1 MNEIIQLI
9 TSMSP
14 YLLLGFLIAG
24 IMHTFIPGKYFH
36 KYLSKKSFRSVVNAA
51 LIGIPLPLCSC
62 GVIPTAMSMRKDGA
76 SKGAVTSFLIATPQT
91 GVDSIMATFSLMG
104 LPFAVIRPIA
114 ALFTAVAGG
123 FLVNKGD
130 KCCHGQDNEETSSC
144 QYHSHSHAEEHTC
157 QCHSHAEEHTCQ
169 CHSHS
174 EEHTCQCHSHAE
186 EHTCQCHSHSEEHT
200 CHCHKSF
207 LSKVKDALTYAYV
220 DMVEDIGKWLVVGLV
235 IAGIIT
241 TVIPTEYFAFFKDNT
256 LASMLLVLLISMPMY
271 LCATG
276 SIPIAVALMMKGLTP
291 GAALVLLVA
300 GPACNFASILILRKF
315 LGTRT
320 LLLYLGSIVFGSIIF
335 GCLVDWLQYAGHV
348 DFLRQLHV
356 SHACCDHGPSF
367 FNWACTILLALMLIN
382 ALVFPKLGL
391 RKKKHC
397 CCH

>member
-24 IMHTFIPGKYFH
+24 IMHTFIPGRYFH
-36 KYLSKKSFRSVVNAA
+36 KYLSRKSFSSVINAA

-76 SKGAVTSFLIATPQT
+76 SKGAVASFLIATPQT

-104 LPFAVIRPIA
+104 LPFAIIRPIA

-123 FLVNKGD
+123 ALVNRFD
-130 KCCHGQDNEETSSC
+130 KHHEDEDEDEDENDHIC
-144 QYHSHSHAEEHTC
+144 QCHSHSHENEHTC
-157 QCHSHAEEHTCQ
+157 QCHSHEQTCQ
-169 CHSHS
+169 CHSHG
-174 EEHTCQCHSHAE
+174 HACHSHG
-186 EHTCQCHSHSEEHT
+186 C
-200 CHCHKSF
+200 F
-207 LSKVKDALTYAYV
+207 FSKLKDALEYAYV
-220 DMVEDIGKWLVVGLV
+220 DMIEDIGKWLVIGLV

-241 TVIPTEYFAFFKDNT
+241 SVIPTEYFAFFKDNT

-300 GPACNFASILILRKF
+300 GPACNFASILILRRF

-320 LLLYLGSIVFGSIIF
+320 MLHYLGSIVAGTIVF
-335 GCLVDWLQYAGHV
+335 GCLVDWLQFSGQV

-356 SHACCDHGPSF
+356 AHTCCEHGASV
-367 FNWACTILLALMLIN
+367 FNWVCTIILCLMLIN
-382 ALVFPKLGL
+382 ALILPKLGL

-397 CCH
+397 CH

>member
-1 MNEIIQLI
+1 MNEIVQLI

-76 SKGAVTSFLIATPQT
+76 SKGAVASFLIATPQT

-104 LPFAVIRPIA
+104 LPFAIIRPIA

-130 KCCHGQDNEETSSC
+130 KCSHGQGNAEVSSC
-144 QYHSHSHAEEHTC
+144 CCHSHSHAEEHTC
-157 QCHSHAEEHTCQ
+157 QCHSH
-169 CHSHS
+169 
-174 EEHTCQCHSHAE
+174 SHAE
-186 EHTCQCHSHSEEHT
+186 EHTCQCHSHSHAEEHFCQ
-200 CHCHKSF
+200 CHSHAEGHSHGCF
-207 LSKVKDALTYAYV
+207 FSKVKDALTYAYV

-300 GPACNFASILILRKF
+300 GPACNFASILILRKS

-335 GCLVDWLQYAGHV
+335 GCLVDWLQFSGQV

-367 FNWACTILLALMLIN
+367 FNWACTILLALMLIY

>member
-1 MNEIIQLI
+1 
-9 TSMSP
+9 MSP

-36 KYLSKKSFRSVVNAA
+36 KYLSRKSFSSVINAA

-104 LPFAVIRPIA
+104 LPFAIIRPIA

-123 FLVNKGD
+123 ALVNRFD
-130 KCCHGQDNEETSSC
+130 RQDHECCHEETSSC
-144 QYHSHSHAEEHTC
+144 CCHSHEHTC
-157 QCHSHAEEHTCQ
+157 QCHSHEHSEEHACQ
-169 CHSHS
+169 CHSH
-174 EEHTCQCHSHAE
+174 
-186 EHTCQCHSHSEEHT
+186 EHT
-200 CHCHKSF
+200 CHSHGCF
-207 LSKVKDALTYAYV
+207 FSKLKDALEYAYV
-220 DMVEDIGKWLVVGLV
+220 DMIEDIGKWLVVGLV

-241 TVIPTEYFAFFKDNT
+241 SVIPTEYFAFFKDNT
-256 LASMLLVLLISMPMY
+256 LASMLLVLFISMPMY

-300 GPACNFASILILRKF
+300 GPACNFASILILRRF

-320 LLLYLGSIVFGSIIF
+320 MLLYLCSILFGSIIF
-335 GCLVDWLQYAGHV
+335 GCLVDWVQFSGQV
-348 DFLRQLHV
+348 DFLSQLHTAHTCCEHGV
-356 SHACCDHGPSF
+356 SV
-367 FNWACTILLALMLIN
+367 FNWICTITLCLMLIN
-382 ALVFPKLGL
+382 ALLLPKLGL

-397 CCH
+397 CH

>member
-36 KYLSKKSFRSVVNAA
+36 KYLSKKSFRSVINAA

-76 SKGAVTSFLIATPQT
+76 SKGAVASFLIATPQT

-104 LPFAVIRPIA
+104 LPFAIIRPIA

-130 KCCHGQDNEETSSC
+130 KCCHGQGNVEASSC
-144 QYHSHSHAEEHTC
+144 CCHSHSHAEEHACQCHSHSHAEEHSCQCHSHSHAEEHSC
-157 QCHSHAEEHTCQ
+157 QCHSHAEG
-169 CHSHS
+169 HSHG
-174 EEHTCQCHSHAE
+174 C
-186 EHTCQCHSHSEEHT
+186 
-200 CHCHKSF
+200 F
-207 LSKVKDALTYAYV
+207 FSKVKDALTYAYV

-335 GCLVDWLQYAGHV
+335 GCLVDWLQFSGQV

-367 FNWACTILLALMLIN
+367 FNWACTILLALMLIY

>member
-24 IMHTFIPGKYFH
+24 IMHTFIPGRYFH
-36 KYLSKKSFRSVVNAA
+36 KYLSRKSFSSVINAA

-104 LPFAVIRPIA
+104 LPFAIIRPIA

-123 FLVNKGD
+123 ALVNRFD
-130 KCCHGQDNEETSSC
+130 KHHEDENDHIC
-144 QYHSHSHAEEHTC
+144 QCHSHSHENEHTC
-157 QCHSHAEEHTCQ
+157 QCHSHEQTCQ
-169 CHSHS
+169 CHSHG
-174 EEHTCQCHSHAE
+174 HACHSHG
-186 EHTCQCHSHSEEHT
+186 C
-200 CHCHKSF
+200 F
-207 LSKVKDALTYAYV
+207 FSKLKDALEYAYV
-220 DMVEDIGKWLVVGLV
+220 DMIEDIGKWLVIGLV

-241 TVIPTEYFAFFKDNT
+241 SVIPTEYFAFFKDNT

-300 GPACNFASILILRKF
+300 GPACNFASILILRRF

-320 LLLYLGSIVFGSIIF
+320 MLLYLGSIVLGSIVF
-335 GCLVDWLQYAGHV
+335 GCLVDWVQFSGQV

-356 SHACCDHGPSF
+356 AHTCCEHGASV
-367 FNWACTILLALMLIN
+367 FNWTCTIILCLMLIN
-382 ALVFPKLGL
+382 ALLLPKLGL

-397 CCH
+397 CH